1 MMDLTSYSN
10 KMITI
15 EKNGKQSTINID
27 RLKSAFF
34 ENSHHSSAPTI
45 SPPPVVVPTS
55 TKPVP
60 DPSPSSPVSPT
71 NSISLPYVTSS
82 GRRVRFNSR
91 YL

>member
-1 MMDLTSYSN
+1 MF
-10 KMITI
+10 TI

-27 RLKSAFF
+27 RLRPAFF
-34 ENSHHSSAPTI
+34 ENSHHLSAPTI
-45 SPPPVVVPTS
+45 SPPPVAVPTS

-71 NSISLPYVTSS
+71 TNSTPLPYVARF
-82 GRRVRFNSR
+82 GRRVSFNSR